1 MKISNTA
8 FLFLKKEKKNLSA
21 VYVYWKH
28 FLKTKI
34 FPFPH
39 YCCSSQHMD
48 KIEKQTNIQINKQ
61 TNPASQSI
69 SDTVEKIKCQRS
81 QG

>member
-8 FLFLKKEKKNLSA
+8 LLFLKKEKKSISNLCL
-21 VYVYWKH
+21 
-28 FLKTKI
+28 LKTFFKNQNI
-34 FPFPH
+34 SF
-39 YCCSSQHMD
+39 SSLLLFISTYGQNR
-48 KIEKQTNIQINKQ
+48 KTNKHSNKQ